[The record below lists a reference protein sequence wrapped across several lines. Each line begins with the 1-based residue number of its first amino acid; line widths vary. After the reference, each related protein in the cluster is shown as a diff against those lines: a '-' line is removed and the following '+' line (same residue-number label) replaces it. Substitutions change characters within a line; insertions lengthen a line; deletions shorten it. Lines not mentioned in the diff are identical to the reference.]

1 MISVL
6 LAASLTFTATATG
19 VEKNVPVEFVFAGRN
34 TDRDYEA
41 MFLVDDSVDELCARM
56 EKAGLPCGRP
66 TNAKLCRLWP
76 IGCPVRFEP
85 ALTNFIACSSG
96 AMSRLLDAPVYTG
109 GTRLENGLREA
120 GTNMPASVFSTY
132 TLAQSPIVP
141 SDIVEQGVVYGSFT
155 PRRVMKKGEK
165 VTFTVS
171 WDADELPRKV
181 HLTACPGNA
190 SEILKRLR
198 TESEKGVVD
207 ALIGFSDDLTVR
219 EATAVANALSAV
231 DSTRV
236 RINGCSNVF
245 YRAFLPLVKWLDRQ
259 ERLVQPFELT
269 LGNPDTLVF
278 IEEDWSGDNP
288 DPKLTPK
295 TIAFSDTGKFTR
307 TETCFIFAE
316 PTNRISQITAA
327 MSKLKGSAVSNWY
340 VFTRQ

>member
-34 TDRDYEA
+34 TDRDYESL
-41 MFLVDDSVDELCARM
+41 FLIDDSVDEFCSRL

-66 TNAKLCRLWP
+66 TDAKLCRLWP
-76 IGCPVRFEP
+76 IGCPIRFEP
-85 ALTNFIACSSG
+85 ALTNFIDCTSDA
-96 AMSRLLDAPVYTG
+96 AVRLLSAPVYTG
-109 GTRLENGLREA
+109 GTRFGNGLREA

-132 TLAQSPIVP
+132 SLAQSPIVP
-141 SDIVEQGVVYGSFT
+141 NDIAEQGTVYGSFM
-155 PRRVMKKGEK
+155 PRRVLKKGEK
-165 VTFTVS
+165 VSFTIS
-171 WDADELPRKV
+171 WDASELPRKV
-181 HLTACPGNA
+181 HLTAHPGNA
-190 SEILKRLR
+190 PEIIKRLR
-198 TESEKGVVD
+198 AESEKGVVD

-219 EATAVANALSAV
+219 EATAVANALAAV

-269 LGNPDTLVF
+269 LGNPETLVF
-278 IEEDWSGDNP
+278 IEEDWSGDSP

-295 TIAFSDTGKFTR
+295 KIPFSDARKFTL

-316 PTNRISQITAA
+316 PTNQVSQITKV
-327 MSKLKGSAVSNWY
+327 MNKLKGSVISNWY
-340 VFTRQ
+340 IFARQ